1 MGVKKYPISQ
11 FLKGFKDI
19 LVGEFSRNKR
29 SIEGRDHIVKLTIIE
44 NSEGIQLQG
53 NAVKGSVGDW
63 ITVRCEITMPKSDF
77 LEEYA
82 VWTYPEGS
90 EHHRSTNII
99 LVNTKN
105 GPQLQM
111 TLERNFTIFKEGI
124 ISCSPHDITDEV
136 HSKIINITVMNSRD
150 CPEMLQWPTHGLFI
164 ERTHSFVYNDVSYVS
179 LPLLLNFSSY
189 NIPESFPETMKIWFK
204 TVFQTHLNLF
214 WDATQG
220 LKFKKVSKRDLSTDI
235 ISGLSL
241 GSSIWNRADIE
252 SLNIREE
259 NFVGGLQKIL
269 LKGGRVDFNTLA
281 ELKIDIQDIHT
292 IAADLQ
298 SIQTSVNA
306 LNETLNNNNVSK
318 AMVCG
323 IIGNL
328 MSEHL
333 SLGIQEIKRGEWP
346 RIMNSTSLFS
356 LIKNSD
362 VTCKNFALAKIRSL
376 DAACNKAQVGKQV
389 IPLTID
395 IPTWITKPLPAYKMV
410 VLGEMEVNNGTKILK
425 QLLPQ
430 NRIIVKENQVWK
442 TIDSNCCTRRG
453 QAWLCSCSSERLE
466 YVDGCAATHSG
477 SCLVKLQKSEPG
489 WQKIIHTYDSKVCA
503 LGVSLFAWQKRVQC
517 QAPITG
523 WCVNLTEGK
532 LTIGDEVIQANIL
545 LEQLSM
551 DIEQIDFGNWKS
563 MISPLFKKIPPLTI
577 ELDTLFKRDS
587 RRVIEL
593 QELVKENL
601 ISSNK
606 ISKEFQE
613 PWWSIPYSTVTHPV
627 LRTIS
632 MIFMII
638 QFVLICLL
646 FGLYCCGRRQFR
658 TIKSTKKNLELASIL
673 TAKNV

>member
-1 MGVKKYPISQ
+1 MVQDRIGWSGGSDAPPPSRSITEEPAHPGSCTASRFPAATRRRITDPQCDIFLDSSSFISSCWMILDSDQMTCSICPEISQ
-11 FLKGFKDI
+11 DSLLQLFQPSPEVSEQDSDCFLSY
-19 LVGEFSRNKR
+19 FS
-29 SIEGRDHIVKLTIIE
+29 LCFPP
-44 NSEGIQLQG
+44 
-53 NAVKGSVGDW
+53 A
-63 ITVRCEITMPKSDF
+63 
-77 LEEYA
+77 
-82 VWTYPEGS
+82 
-90 EHHRSTNII
+90 
-99 LVNTKN
+99 
-105 GPQLQM
+105 
-111 TLERNFTIFKEGI
+111 NF
-124 ISCSPHDITDEV
+124 
-136 HSKIINITVMNSRD
+136 
-150 CPEMLQWPTHGLFI
+150 GLF
-164 ERTHSFVYNDVSYVS
+164 SLSPLSVSAEQ
-179 LPLLLNFSSY
+179 FSSQKAH
-189 NIPESFPETMKIWFK
+189 PESPPG
-204 TVFQTHLNLF
+204 VPDVLHP
-214 WDATQG
+214 ACRTQIQAESS
-220 LKFKKVSKRDLSTDI
+220 VHTDI
-235 ISGLSL
+235 QVLHFIRAHIFEDY
-241 GSSIWNRADIE
+241 IWCRDP
-252 SLNIREE
+252 
-259 NFVGGLQKIL
+259 
-269 LKGGRVDFNTLA
+269 DFNTLA

-638 QFVLICLL
+638 QFVLICIL

-658 TIKSTKKNLELASIL
+658 TIKSTKKNFELASIL